1 MNIKVGVFSH
11 KFFYHA
17 WLVLGPVGT
26 RHKTAKR
33 AAGQPDISTSA
44 VIIVQCS
51 EMKENRILQVKS
63 YFRFERELRT
73 ILSKGNNVG
82 YVIVL

>member
-1 MNIKVGVFSH
+1 MIRSG
-11 KFFYHA
+11 
-17 WLVLGPVGT
+17 
-26 RHKTAKR
+26 RDQTAKR
-33 AAGQPDISTSA
+33 AAGQASKLRESTSA

-73 ILSKGNNVG
+73 ILNKGNNVG